1 MTRNVPNLTLNNGV
15 TIPQLGFGLWRND
28 DPGECMDSV
37 KLALKAGYTH
47 FDDAQV
53 YNNEEF
59 VGKALQDSGV
69 DRSKLFITTKIG
81 TENLWW
87 TDVIPTFEESLRK
100 LRMEYV
106 DLLLIHFPV
115 TERRD
120 SAWRRLEQIY
130 AKGQAKAIGV
140 SNYTVKHLEEMKTM
154 FDITPAVNQ
163 VEMSVF
169 LQQPE
174 LTEYCQTNGI
184 VVEAYTPLA
193 EGIFFDDPLLQAI
206 AKKYNKSVPQIM
218 LRWGIEYGVVVLT
231 KSSHQKRIE
240 DNIDVVDFK
249 LDEQDMAQLKKLDRN
264 YRTNWNPTNVP

>member
-1 MTRNVPNLTLNNGV
+1 MTKNVPNLTLNNGIA
-15 TIPQLGFGLWRND
+15 IPQLGYGLWRND
-28 DPGECMDSV
+28 NPAECISSV
-37 KLALKAGYTH
+37 KLALQAGYTH

-53 YNNEEF
+53 YDNEEF
-59 VGKALQDSGV
+59 VGQALKESGV

-87 TDVIPTFEESLRK
+87 TDVIPTFEESLNK
-100 LRMEYV
+100 LRMDYV

-120 SAWRRLEQIY
+120 AAWRRLEQIY
-130 AKGQAKAIGV
+130 AKGQARAIGV
-140 SNYTVKHLEEMKTM
+140 SNYTIRHLEEMKKLYK
-154 FDITPAVNQ
+154 IIPAVNQ

-174 LTEYCQTNGI
+174 LAQYCQANGI

-193 EGIFFDDPLLQAI
+193 EGFFFDNPTLKAI

-231 KSSHQKRIE
+231 KSSHKKRIE
-240 DNIDVVDFK
+240 DNFNIFDFK
-249 LDEQDMAQLKKLDRN
+249 LDSQDMEQLKKLDKN